1 MEGNIINQKKDQN
14 NVFVQKSSLQIKL
27 KQNFSTG
34 RIGQKDQTIFPIAQ
48 TLSVASN
55 VHTKEC

>member
-1 MEGNIINQKKDQN
+1 MEGNIINHKKDQN
-14 NVFVQKSSLQIKL
+14 NVFVQKSSLQIEL
-27 KQNFSTG
+27 RQNLSTG

-55 VHTKEC
+55 VHTKI